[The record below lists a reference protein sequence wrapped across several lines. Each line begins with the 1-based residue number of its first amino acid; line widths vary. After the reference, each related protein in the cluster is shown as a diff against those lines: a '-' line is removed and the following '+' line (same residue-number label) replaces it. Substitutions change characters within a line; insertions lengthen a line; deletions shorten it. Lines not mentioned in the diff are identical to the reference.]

1 MLTQWSHLKL
11 FIREPLQFI
20 HKEQTDSSLRPW
32 LVFCWPEYVLLL
44 ISTAVH
50 LASVLLWCSPQH
62 TQQTCPYAPTMDS
75 CGWTAGLCRQCK
87 PTLIPRLG
95 VHAGL
100 TTVAKNGLNLLWGN
114 CCICAKA
121 VVLCLCVHYSFLYCP
136 YECWLLSLS
145 RMTDYERPCWS
156 WSWRCAVWC
165 QSRSLDTTWT
175 ASPKLQSKDSL
186 WALTLSSHTFFPW
199 SEMFVS
205 LLAGSSLRRERKMA
219 RRMTMRRSRGRGW

>member
-1 MLTQWSHLKL
+1 MLTWWSHLKH

-62 TQQTCPYAPTMDS
+62 AQQTCPYAPTMDS

-87 PTLIPRLG
+87 PTLIPGLG

-121 VVLCLCVHYSFLYCP
+121 VVFVSVCP
-136 YECWLLSLS
+136 LFISVLSLWVLIS
-145 RMTDYERPCWS
+145 LVVQDDRLRTPLLKLKL
-156 WSWRCAVWC
+156 AVC
-165 QSRSLDTTWT
+165 SVMPEQI
-175 ASPKLQSKDSL
+175 
-186 WALTLSSHTFFPW
+186 
-199 SEMFVS
+199 
-205 LLAGSSLRRERKMA
+205 A
-219 RRMTMRRSRGRGW
+219 RYNMDCIAKVAK